1 MLMWNQMTNYLRK
14 VGKEVLK
21 RFGKKNLAKE
31 TWSQSAEVQE
41 IIEKKRQKSSAWDQE
56 GKIMNCT
63 RQRKKLQ
70 KQQVMQSL
78 KANDNVYNKLDAG

>member
-56 GKIMNCT
+56 GK
-63 RQRKKLQ
+63 L
-70 KQQVMQSL
+70 
-78 KANDNVYNKLDAG
+78 